1 MIDYNEILS
10 PVVKQNSIRVVLSMV
25 TQFDIHLEQMD
36 VTIALLHG
44 DLEETI
50 YMKQPHS
57 FEEGLVDKVFL
68 LRKSLYGLKQA
79 LRQ

>member
-1 MIDYNEILS
+1 
-10 PVVKQNSIRVVLSMV
+10 MV